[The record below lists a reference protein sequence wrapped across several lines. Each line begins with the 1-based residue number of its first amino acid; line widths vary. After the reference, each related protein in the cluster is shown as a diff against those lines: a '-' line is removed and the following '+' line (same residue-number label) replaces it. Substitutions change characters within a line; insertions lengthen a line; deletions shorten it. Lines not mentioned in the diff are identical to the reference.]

1 MNLIHAV
8 DTGDSQFVERALL
21 DLIDNPKPNFAGL
34 SYSNGMLRIDPTL

>member
-34 SYSNGMLRIDPTL
+34 SYSKWNVED